1 MAIVSQTGPTIAEGP
16 ANLRVLRQNPPVG
29 LAPPRAMDKATQ
41 RGPIKGTQ
49 HPQAL
54 YLSPRRE
61 VSFLPLRVGW
71 HLAIRVFLIGITWES
86 HLKPPGPDLIG
97 GGGISPCLVLCR
109 GIYPSRLSPTNGDL
123 GSTQILTRHYDAKF
137 QTVS

>member
-1 MAIVSQTGPTIAEGP
+1 
-16 ANLRVLRQNPPVG
+16 
-29 LAPPRAMDKATQ
+29 MDKATQ

-97 GGGISPCLVLCR
+97 GALAPVWSYAEESTLA
-109 GIYPSRLSPTNGDL
+109 
-123 GSTQILTRHYDAKF
+123 GSHP
-137 QTVS
+137 QTVT